1 MGQSF
6 SSLLKLRSFGL
17 LFNVFQTDQI
27 NMHFYLVAFAVI
39 APFVSAGLLPD
50 GSCHTT
56 VYTALKGKLQDPEG
70 NVIHFPNIERPRFC
84 RKKCLQNP
92 DCEYFLL
99 MKEGDWIGCWLKSS
113 DAEIVQGKRTN
124 IIWDQN
130 AVAQKYLKSA
140 EERWF
145 VDCLQKLTRKLKKC
159 SRNTRRGMKSR
170 MKPMSF
176 SMSFLAAVQ
185 LRTQKEIF
193 KIS

>member
-27 NMHFYLVAFAVI
+27 NMRFCLVAFAVI

-56 VYTALKGKLQDPEG
+56 VYTALKGKLKDPEG
-70 NVIHFPNIERPRFC
+70 NVIHFPNIGRPRFC

-113 DAEIVQGKRTN
+113 DAKIVQGKKN
-124 IIWDQN
+124 EH
-130 AVAQKYLKSA
+130 YLGSKCCGTK
-140 EERWF
+140 
-145 VDCLQKLTRKLKKC
+145 VPKK
-159 SRNTRRGMKSR
+159 RRGKMVCRLPAETDEETEEVFEEHEKGDEVEDEADELFNEFLGSR
-170 MKPMSF
+170 
-176 SMSFLAAVQ
+176 AA
-185 LRTQKEIF
+185 
-193 KIS
+193 